1 MRGKAWLIFLML
13 LSLARALVAGLVTLN
28 DGTSLSGELK
38 EQDNGDVIVVTG
50 AGEVKVTKDKIR
62 SIVKDA
68 STSAAQGDFS
78 YVNKVKARREKYGNE
93 DGLPRTQM
101 INQTQVSFS
110 LGYLANFGDALGTD
124 AFNFNGPYFGLS
136 VANSFND
143 LVGWELWG
151 GYGFGQHDYGVGGSS
166 WNVFAQ
172 RWDIAFEPR
181 LQKAISLGAAEQQ
194 IIFIPHFGVGPVLS
208 GVSVSFPG
216 DTEGAIAVG
225 GVFSLGADFQFGPAL
240 VGIQYRYLLSYLTSD
255 GNGIFSSRNASAGL
269 AQVNVGWAF

>member
-1 MRGKAWLIFLML
+1 MRGKAWLIFLMIL
-13 LSLARALVAGLVTLN
+13 GLARALVAGLVTLN

-50 AGEVKVTKDKIR
+50 AGEVKVAKDKIR
-62 SIVKDA
+62 SIIKDA
-68 STSAAQGDFS
+68 SVSGAAQGDFS

-110 LGYLANFGDALGTD
+110 LGYLSNFGDALGTD
-124 AFNFNGPYFGLS
+124 ASNFNGPYFGLS
-136 VANSFND
+136 IANSFND

-151 GYGFGQHDYGVGGSS
+151 GYGFGQHDYGAG
-166 WNVFAQ
+166 NVFAG
-172 RWDIAFEPR
+172 RWDVAFEPR
-181 LQKAISLGAAEQQ
+181 LQKAISLGAVEQQ
-194 IIFIPHFGVGPVLS
+194 IMFIPHFGVGPVLS
-208 GVSVSFPG
+208 GVLVSVPG

-225 GVFSLGADFQFGPAL
+225 GVFSLGVDFQFGPAL

-255 GNGIFSSRNASAGL
+255 SNNFFASRNASAGL